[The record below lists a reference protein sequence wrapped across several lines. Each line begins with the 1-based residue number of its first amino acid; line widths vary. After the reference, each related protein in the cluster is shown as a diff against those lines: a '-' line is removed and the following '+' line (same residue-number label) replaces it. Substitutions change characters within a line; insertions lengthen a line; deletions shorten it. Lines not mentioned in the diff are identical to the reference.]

1 MALLP
6 VSPSGCL
13 FLPPRVSAVPPRPA
27 AISPA
32 GWPSLPSHSFTPSC
46 TSDLAMAA
54 EEDPLIQALPP
65 ATDYLTYLTLLEYQL
80 TPARLPILHKL
91 LQDEVLTTNIGWDLV
106 QLLLPMLPQSLDCL
120 HDIARLGNPREV
132 ILRVSDALMQLQPED
147 EDDDSDD
154 GAAKADEAPQDA
166 TDGGSKNAA
175 LPRHILQFNTLVSM
189 LSVLHSR
196 IQTKSPSRFLATS
209 LQAVLEAYTLMPTNE
224 TTYALLEFFRDVS
237 PSKRPAPPP
246 RVPSESS
253 VLRLSEKSA
262 PDPEAEVQ
270 SPSPASDDESVLVQK
285 FLQFGLIEAL
295 KSYLLSF
302 TGPSDPGMSW
312 AIRLQEKLQPGLRLA
327 KQETP
332 SDAFANH
339 KELKERDMI
348 IAKITALSRDFGLND
363 KKLLEIALQAPKDQ
377 PLPLD
382 FEEPPRKADEIP
394 LERHGSLLLL
404 AARAATAELFSSGQV
419 SPIVIFPDL
428 ARIFQNFVGGYNS
441 PDEVAFGQPQV
452 LLDSLLTLTVFSMQK
467 PSDTTPHE
475 KDFVDFVL
483 TLTACTARQNYS
495 SVRRIPGTIIQTHP
509 SQVTQFK
516 VIRTVL
522 EDDRFQ
528 SVKDSAIGWLKTGIL
543 EAANSSKAGT
553 SAEPSVYLDPHYF
566 SVVFPSLFNSSDL
579 FMNVSSD
586 LVASFI
592 KFSQTL
598 SPSIHAA
605 LSLYY
610 TIVSSPHLRK
620 QLQLEKTYVY
630 FRNRFLEPLKS
641 LCHAF
646 EADLAQNGG
655 DGKIE
660 AAVGE
665 SLSQVGMARS
675 VGLISYM
682 LEQVEDAVG
691 EAFVD
696 ESDLPE
702 PSADD
707 IARVDMIRKETSP

>member
-1 MALLP
+1 MAE
-6 VSPSGCL
+6 
-13 FLPPRVSAVPPRPA
+13 
-27 AISPA
+27 
-32 GWPSLPSHSFTPSC
+32 
-46 TSDLAMAA
+46 

-80 TPARLPILHKL
+80 TPARLPTLHKL

-106 QLLLPMLPQSLDCL
+106 QLLLPMLPQSTDCL

-132 ILRVSDALMQLQPED
+132 ILRVSDALMKLQPED
-147 EDDDSDD
+147 EDEDSEDETAEPA
-154 GAAKADEAPQDA
+154 GLGNSGQAGESSQNAA
-166 TDGGSKNAA
+166 GSEGRPSA
-175 LPRHILQFNTLVSM
+175 LPRHVVQFNTLVAM

-209 LQAVLEAYTLMPTNE
+209 LQAVLEAYTLMPTSE
-224 TTYALLEFFRDVS
+224 TTIALLEFFRTVS

-253 VLRLSEKSA
+253 VLRLAVATA

-270 SPSPASDDESVLVQK
+270 SPSPASDEEPVLVQK
-285 FLQFGLIEAL
+285 FLQFGLLEVL

-302 TGPSDPGMSW
+302 SGPSDPGLSW
-312 AIRLQEKLQPGLRLA
+312 AIRLQEKLQPGMRLI
-327 KQETP
+327 KQETQ
-332 SDAFANH
+332 SDLFANH

-363 KKLLEIALQAPKDQ
+363 KALLEIVLQSPGDQ

-419 SPIVIFPDL
+419 TPIAIFPEL

-441 PDEVAFGQPQV
+441 PDDVAFGQPQV
-452 LLDSLLTLTVFSMQK
+452 LLDSLLTLTVFSNQQTSFPA
-467 PSDTTPHE
+467 PSE
-475 KDFVDFVL
+475 KDFVKFVL

-495 SVRRIPGTIIQTHP
+495 SVRRIPGTLIQKHP

-543 EAANSSKAGT
+543 AAANSSELGT
-553 SAEPSVYLDPHYF
+553 PSEPSIFLNPHYF
-566 SVVFPSLFNSSDL
+566 SVLFPSLFNSSEL

-586 LVASFI
+586 LVASWI

-610 TIVSSPHLRK
+610 TLVSSLNLRK

-646 EADLAQNGG
+646 EADLVRNGG

-675 VGLISYM
+675 VGLVSYM

-691 EAFVD
+691 EAFVLQD
-696 ESDLPE
+696 SELPE

>member
-1 MALLP
+1 M
-6 VSPSGCL
+6 
-13 FLPPRVSAVPPRPA
+13 
-27 AISPA
+27 
-32 GWPSLPSHSFTPSC
+32 
-46 TSDLAMAA
+46 A
-54 EEDPLIQALPP
+54 EEADPLIQALPP

-80 TPARLPILHKL
+80 TPARLPTLHKL

-106 QLLLPMLPQSLDCL
+106 QLLLPMLPQSIDCL

-147 EDDDSDD
+147 EDTDSEDETAEPA
-154 GAAKADEAPQDA
+154 GLGNSGQAGEASQNAASSGDRP
-166 TDGGSKNAA
+166 SA
-175 LPRHILQFNTLVSM
+175 LPRHVVQFNTLVAM

-209 LQAVLEAYTLMPTNE
+209 LQAVLEAYTLMPTSE
-224 TTYALLEFFRDVS
+224 TTIALLEFFRTVS

-253 VLRLSEKSA
+253 VLRLAEASA

-270 SPSPASDDESVLVQK
+270 SPSPASDQEPVLVQK
-285 FLQFGLIEAL
+285 FLQFGLIEVL

-302 TGPSDPGMSW
+302 SGPSDPGMSW
-312 AIRLQEKLQPGLRLA
+312 AIRLQEKLQPGMRLT
-327 KQETP
+327 KQETQ
-332 SDAFANH
+332 SDLFATH

-363 KKLLEIALQAPKDQ
+363 KKLLEIALQSPGDQ

-382 FEEPPRKADEIP
+382 FEEPPRKADGIP

-419 SPIVIFPDL
+419 TPITIFPDL

-452 LLDSLLTLTVFSMQK
+452 LLDSLLTLTVFSMQQTSD
-467 PSDTTPHE
+467 PSPSE
-475 KDFVDFVL
+475 KEFIDFVL
-483 TLTACTARQNYS
+483 TLTACTARQNYN
-495 SVRRIPGTIIQTHP
+495 SVRRIPGTIIQKHP
-509 SQVTQFK
+509 SQATQFK
-516 VIRTVL
+516 LIRTVL

-543 EAANSSKAGT
+543 EAANSSELGT
-553 SAEPSVYLDPHYF
+553 PSEPSIFLNPHYF
-566 SVVFPSLFNSSDL
+566 SVLFPSLFNSSEL
-579 FMNVSSD
+579 LMNVSPD
-586 LVASFI
+586 LVASWI

-610 TIVSSPHLRK
+610 TLVSSSNLRK

-646 EADLAQNGG
+646 EADLVRNGG

-665 SLSQVGMARS
+665 SLSQVGIARS
-675 VGLISYM
+675 VGLVSYM

-691 EAFVD
+691 EAFVLHD
-696 ESDLPE
+696 SELPE

>member
-1 MALLP
+1 MAQ
-6 VSPSGCL
+6 
-13 FLPPRVSAVPPRPA
+13 
-27 AISPA
+27 
-32 GWPSLPSHSFTPSC
+32 
-46 TSDLAMAA
+46 

-80 TPARLPILHKL
+80 TPARLPTLHKL

-106 QLLLPMLPQSLDCL
+106 QLLLPMLPQSIDCL

-132 ILRVSDALMQLQPED
+132 ILRVSDALMQLQPVDED
-147 EDDDSDD
+147 EDEDSEDDSAEPA
-154 GAAKADEAPQDA
+154 GPGSSGQSGEASQNA
-166 TDGGSKNAA
+166 TGSGDSPSA
-175 LPRHILQFNTLVSM
+175 LPRHVVQFNTLVAM

-209 LQAVLEAYTLMPTNE
+209 LQAVLEAYTLMPTSE
-224 TTYALLEFFRDVS
+224 TTIALLEFFRTVS

-253 VLRLSEKSA
+253 VLRLAEAAA

-270 SPSPASDDESVLVQK
+270 SPSPASDQEPVLVQK
-285 FLQFGLIEAL
+285 FLQFGLIEVL

-302 TGPSDPGMSW
+302 SGPSDPGMSW
-312 AIRLQEKLQPGLRLA
+312 AIRLQEKLQPGMRLI
-327 KQETP
+327 KQETQ
-332 SDAFANH
+332 SDLFATH

-363 KKLLEIALQAPKDQ
+363 KKLLEIVLQSPGDQ

-419 SPIVIFPDL
+419 TPIAIYPNL
-428 ARIFQNFVGGYNS
+428 TRIFQNFVGGYNS
-441 PDEVAFGQPQV
+441 PDDVAFGQPQV
-452 LLDSLLTLTVFSMQK
+452 LLDSLLTLTVFSMQQTNDPI
-467 PSDTTPHE
+467 PSE
-475 KDFVDFVL
+475 KEFIKFVL

-495 SVRRIPGTIIQTHP
+495 SVRRIPGTIIQKHP
-509 SQVTQFK
+509 SQVSQFK
-516 VIRTVL
+516 LIRTVL

-543 EAANSSKAGT
+543 EAANSSERGT
-553 SAEPSVYLDPHYF
+553 PSEPSIFLNPHYL
-566 SVVFPSLFNSSDL
+566 SVLFPSLFNSSEL
-579 FMNVSSD
+579 LMNVSSD
-586 LVASFI
+586 LVASWI

-610 TIVSSPHLRK
+610 TLVSSSNLRK

-646 EADLAQNGG
+646 EADLVRNGG

-660 AAVGE
+660 GAVGE

-675 VGLISYM
+675 VGLVSYM

-691 EAFVD
+691 EAFVLQD
-696 ESDLPE
+696 SELPE

-707 IARVDMIRKETSP
+707 IARVDMIRMETSP